1 MIKLSDLQ
9 KIGNKKA
16 LEKFISSHYKS
27 STDLFLA
34 DLDKTI
40 SGLLFQDIKLMGEY
54 VIKLDGIFKLLPKEF
69 MPRLYAIK
77 GRYTHRK
84 GESRV
89 AVRNYSRAIDIYEKM
104 RNWEAVAKTRRG
116 LMDVY
121 MYLGRYDDAIK
132 TGKLALQYFR
142 KKKMLH
148 QAAQVMVNLGNVY
161 HRMDNN
167 RVALYYYDKAREV
180 YLKEGGIVL
189 AVIEFN
195 RANIYANINNLQKAE
210 QLYKKAGEFYRKNNY
225 KISEA
230 QAKYSI
236 AYLYFLQDRYTE
248 AMKLFE
254 ELYSTFESLGAK
266 KEATVTLLDMAE
278 IDIQLSQ
285 FSSAASI
292 ADKII
297 PEFKKLGMSYEESK
311 AHYFA
316 ADARIR
322 LGDLKSASRFLDLAK
337 NQFKK
342 EKNNLWLGMVN
353 IARGKLNT
361 ALEKYDEAARAA
373 SQAISLFNK
382 SGNKRRKID
391 AELALLGA
399 EAMAGNTVKAF
410 KISDSLEHRNLV
422 GYQKY
427 NLNYLV
433 GCCHYKL
440 GDYGKAL
447 RRFRDAVEI
456 VETMLAGF
464 YSDEIR
470 FFFAIDKLEC
480 YRMVVECLL
489 RLQNVDASFLANLH
503 ALQAINHKTDYGL
516 RQKTKIPS
524 ELIDKRNR
532 LRAAL
537 KKLNQVSI
545 GGQREIAD
553 THAYSTLEHQL
564 WSNERKIRSILYPRN
579 LERRK
584 GRMELRDLRQ
594 EIRPDELVINFF
606 SSNDRIG
613 AFLADSE
620 KVNFIEFDT
629 SAKILDSYLR
639 KLHFIFESAVCGLKN
654 DENGQ
659 IAQTYLGHIYDAL
672 FQKLVPAIKGKK
684 LILIADADFAQIP
697 FNALRDKQGRL
708 LIDSHEIRIIINPN
722 DMRSR
727 STSKKNFENMRNAV
741 FAVSSDSL
749 PLTDAEARQIKNT
762 FTGSQIYIN
771 EDASSNNLLKE
782 IRKTEGFI
790 HIAAHASRA
799 SENPLFSR
807 ILLGDGPFFPFDLF
821 ESGIRANLAI
831 LSGCQT
837 AAPGL
842 YYGNSFSLAKA
853 FFQAGARHVL
863 ATLWPVS
870 DRVSV
875 LFMSQFY
882 KSLKE
887 KNNIYLSFLDA
898 VNEIKG
904 LTDNPAYWSSFIL
917 LGI

>member
-382 SGNKRRKID
+382 SGDKRRKFD
-391 AELALLGA
+391 AETTA
-399 EAMAGNTVKAF
+399 
-410 KISDSLEHRNLV
+410 
-422 GYQKY
+422 
-427 NLNYLV
+427 
-433 GCCHYKL
+433 KL
-440 GDYGKAL
+440 S
-447 RRFRDAVEI
+447 RVFV
-456 VETMLAGF
+456 M
-464 YSDEIR
+464 
-470 FFFAIDKLEC
+470 
-480 YRMVVECLL
+480 
-489 RLQNVDASFLANLH
+489 RL
-503 ALQAINHKTDYGL
+503 K
-516 RQKTKIPS
+516 
-524 ELIDKRNR
+524 
-532 LRAAL
+532 
-537 KKLNQVSI
+537 
-545 GGQREIAD
+545 
-553 THAYSTLEHQL
+553 
-564 WSNERKIRSILYPRN
+564 
-579 LERRK
+579 
-584 GRMELRDLRQ
+584 
-594 EIRPDELVINFF
+594 
-606 SSNDRIG
+606 
-613 AFLADSE
+613 
-620 KVNFIEFDT
+620 
-629 SAKILDSYLR
+629 
-639 KLHFIFESAVCGLKN
+639 
-654 DENGQ
+654 
-659 IAQTYLGHIYDAL
+659 
-672 FQKLVPAIKGKK
+672 
-684 LILIADADFAQIP
+684 
-697 FNALRDKQGRL
+697 
-708 LIDSHEIRIIINPN
+708 
-722 DMRSR
+722 
-727 STSKKNFENMRNAV
+727 
-741 FAVSSDSL
+741 
-749 PLTDAEARQIKNT
+749 
-762 FTGSQIYIN
+762 
-771 EDASSNNLLKE
+771 
-782 IRKTEGFI
+782 
-790 HIAAHASRA
+790 
-799 SENPLFSR
+799 
-807 ILLGDGPFFPFDLF
+807 
-821 ESGIRANLAI
+821 
-831 LSGCQT
+831 
-837 AAPGL
+837 
-842 YYGNSFSLAKA
+842 
-853 FFQAGARHVL
+853 
-863 ATLWPVS
+863 
-870 DRVSV
+870 
-875 LFMSQFY
+875 
-882 KSLKE
+882 
-887 KNNIYLSFLDA
+887 
-898 VNEIKG
+898 
-904 LTDNPAYWSSFIL
+904 
-917 LGI
+917 